1 MVQREFNVK
10 DVVLIEVNET
20 PHLYEVVEY
29 DRPMC
34 YASSYLGSADVVLP
48 LDFAQSNAMT
58 IITTNK
64 TAGFRYAIAGIGGC
78 FFSEQ
83 EAVDFL
89 TTNMRYT
96 IKTLIR

>member
-1 MVQREFNVK
+1 MSTRDFHVK
-10 DVVLIEVNET
+10 VICLIEVNET

-34 YASSYLGSADVVLP
+34 YASSYLGSNDVVVP
-48 LDFAQSNAMT
+48 LDFAQDSSLCVT
-58 IITTNK
+58 PNK
-64 TAGFRYAIAGIGGC
+64 TPGFRFALAGIGGC

-89 TTNMRYT
+89 TKNMRYT
-96 IKTLIR
+96 IKTMIR

>member
-1 MVQREFNVK
+1 LHQ
-10 DVVLIEVNET
+10 
-20 PHLYEVVEY
+20 
-29 DRPMC
+29 
-34 YASSYLGSADVVLP
+34 YATCD
-48 LDFAQSNAMT
+48 
-58 IITTNK
+58 IIITNK

-83 EAVDFL
+83 EAVAFL